1 MHIHGN
7 SMNVNAANFYSA
19 AEGEKAAAAQRTA
32 DVRKKLLKSA
42 SEIEGSATPEETL
55 LIGQWMDG
63 RHSQVQS
70 EEQYHASASGKDP
83 DFG

>member
-19 AEGEKAAAAQRTA
+19 GNDAKALAAQRAA
-32 DVRKKLLKSA
+32 DVRKRLVKGAA
-42 SEIEGSATPEETL
+42 SLDETADPEETL
-55 LIGQWMDG
+55 MISKWLDSG
-63 RHSQVQS
+63 RDPSDDDS
-70 EEQYHASASGKDP
+70 AYHAASSGKDS